1 MCFSLG
7 WIEQLLVWLV
17 IICAI
22 FAILKLLIPFVA
34 AQLGAAGGVI
44 VQVINIVL
52 WAFIV
57 ICVIYF
63 CFALISCL
71 MSAGGGMPLFPRH

>member
-1 MCFSLG
+1 MCFTLG

-17 IICAI
+17 VVGDVY
-22 FAILKLLIPFVA
+22 AILKLLLPFVA
-34 AQLGAAGGVI
+34 AQLGGAGAII

-52 WAFIV
+52 WAFIC

-71 MSAGGGMPLFPRH
+71 GGGGFPLFPSHR